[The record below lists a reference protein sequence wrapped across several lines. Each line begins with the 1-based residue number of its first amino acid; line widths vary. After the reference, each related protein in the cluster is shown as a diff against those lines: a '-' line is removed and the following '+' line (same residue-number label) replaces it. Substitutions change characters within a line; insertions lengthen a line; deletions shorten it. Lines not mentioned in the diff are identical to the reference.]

1 MIYLT
6 STRSRYVHSWL
17 DARVKKEKTL
27 SRTERPALSICFDKY
42 VASSLDV
49 VRTKF
54 KRITP
59 IPDLAH
65 VEMLCYLLEC
75 ILDQQRELKDT
86 REFTKENYE
95 MLFVFCC
102 VWAFG
107 GSLFK
112 DQMMDHRVEFSRWWI
127 NEFKQVKF
135 PSSGGV
141 FDFFW
146 SLTTRKFEPWSNLMT
161 KCELDPEI
169 PLEVGCS
176 VISQIEIT
184 NKILTSSSIMT
195 ILHSTSTT
203 HKFLIY
209 LDQGVTS

>member
-1 MIYLT
+1 M
-6 STRSRYVHSWL
+6 
-17 DARVKKEKTL
+17 DDRVRQKKTL

-42 VASSLDV
+42 VGPSLEV
-49 VRTKF
+49 VRSKL
-54 KRITP
+54 KRVTP

-65 VEMLCYLLEC
+65 IQMLCYLLEC
-75 ILDQQRELKDT
+75 LLDAQRQSKDS

-112 DQMMDHRVEFSRWWI
+112 DQLADYRVEFSRWWL

-135 PSSGGV
+135 PSTGGV

-146 SLTTRKFEPWSNLMT
+146 SLQTRKFESWSTRLQT
-161 KCELDPEI
+161 VELDPEM
-169 PLEVGCS
+169 PVEV
-176 VISQIEIT
+176 
-184 NKILTSSSIMT
+184 N
-195 ILHSTSTT
+195 
-203 HKFLIY
+203 
-209 LDQGVTS
+209 